1 MIAASLTPAPFS
13 NLREFCALCV
23 ETHSQPRHAH
33 AVPRQFTSLAL
44 VSRQILASP
53 CPHRNPRLPRAA
65 RGNPFPLM
73 ALLHPS
79 LHTRGWGVHRRRTS
93 LAASQI
99 AANSIRI
106 RTSTKDTR
114 NPFRISTSKT
124 KDLKP
129 FRMNTYRKK
138 GRGLYPL
145 PSVSRLPVSRLPG
158 LGIRPQDTI
167 RHNLARNLPTP
178 RPLLLHCLWLK
189 IGGAGYGK
197 RNRRRREDAPRHSRE
212 ADVASTEN

>member
-138 GRGLYPL
+138 GRGAL
-145 PSVSRLPVSRLPG
+145 PAAVGFSAPGFSAPG
-158 LGIRPQDTI
+158 LGYPAARHDSAQSRQELAYPPPSSSTLPVAQDW
-167 RHNLARNLPTP
+167 R
-178 RPLLLHCLWLK
+178 
-189 IGGAGYGK
+189 
-197 RNRRRREDAPRHSRE
+197 SRLRQ
-212 ADVASTEN
+212 AQSP